1 MNRSLKHTNFL
12 SLQLLL
18 EIVEKGSIAEA
29 ARQSFIAPTAV
40 TKRMQELEDDFG
52 VTLLVRTSKGVLPT
66 AAGTAL
72 AQHVRA
78 MTNLSE
84 RMHTE
89 MQDYAEGACGHVRL
103 IANAS
108 ALVENLAEE
117 IARYMSSH
125 PGIRID
131 IEEAH
136 SGDVIKA
143 VRDGNA
149 DIGVF
154 APPAIACSGL
164 DVRPYRSDRLA
175 VAVPLDH
182 PLAMRKD
189 VAFAE
194 LCDFPLIGVHGAS
207 SLSSLIS
214 QAAGGKAPS
223 FRAASNDIA
232 RWMVSK
238 KLGITIL
245 PEELILPFEI
255 ALGLRSIAITDPWAQ
270 RALQLCVRNTETL
283 SAAARALF
291 FKLQPKIACGDQVIS
306 DPKAGG

>member
-1 MNRSLKHTNFL
+1 MNSSLERTNFL
-12 SLQLLL
+12 SLQLLVA
-18 EIVEKGSIAEA
+18 IVEKGSIAEA

-66 AAGTAL
+66 AAGSAL

-89 MQDYAEGACGHVRL
+89 MKDYAEGARGHVRL
-103 IANAS
+103 VANAS

-117 IARYMSSH
+117 VARYMSSH

-131 IEEAH
+131 IKEAH
-136 SGDVIKA
+136 SGDVIRA

-154 APPAIACSGL
+154 APPLIAGSGL
-164 DVRPYRSDRLA
+164 NVSPYRSDRLA

-194 LCDFPLIGVHGAS
+194 LCDYPLIGVHGAS
-207 SLSSLIS
+207 SLASLIS

-223 FRAASNDIA
+223 FRAASNDVA

-238 KLGITIL
+238 NLGITVL
-245 PEELILPFEI
+245 PEGLILPFEI
-255 ALGLRSIAITDPWAQ
+255 ALGLRAVAITDPWAH
-270 RALQLCVRNTETL
+270 RTLQLCVRNAETL

-291 FKLQPKIACGDQVIS
+291 FALQSKDQVK
-306 DPKAGG
+306 P

>member
-1 MNRSLKHTNFL
+1 MHSSLERTNFL
-12 SLQLLL
+12 SLQLFLA
-18 EIVEKGSIAEA
+18 IVERGSIAEA

-66 AAGTAL
+66 AAGLAL
-72 AQHVRA
+72 AQNVRA
-78 MTNLSE
+78 MTNLSS

-89 MQDYAEGACGHVRL
+89 MQDYAKGAYGHVR
-103 IANAS
+103 IVANAS
-108 ALVENLAEE
+108 ALIENLAEE
-117 IARYMSSH
+117 IAGYMSSH

-136 SGDVIKA
+136 SGDVVKA

-154 APPAIACSGL
+154 APPAIASPGL
-164 DVRPYRSDRLA
+164 DVCQYRSDRLA
-175 VAVPLDH
+175 VAVPSDH
-182 PLAMRKD
+182 PLASRKD

-194 LCDFPLIGVHGAS
+194 LCDYPLIGVHGAS
-207 SLSSLIS
+207 SLSILIA

-223 FRAASNDIA
+223 FRAASNDVA

-238 KLGITIL
+238 NLGITVL
-245 PEELILPFEI
+245 PEELILPFEM
-255 ALGLRSIAITDPWAQ
+255 ALGLRAVAITDPWAQ
-270 RALQLCVRNTETL
+270 RTLQLCVRNAETL

-291 FKLQPKIACGDQVIS
+291 RALRPKDQVK
-306 DPKAGG
+306 P